1 MEYNRECWIILLGF
15 SLDFWSI
22 EHIQSAIAL
31 SVLDYSIRDP
41 LTPFISPEFY
51 GWIGRGGAV

>member
-31 SVLDYSIRDP
+31 SVLDYSIRGP
-41 LTPFISPEFY
+41 LIPFISPEFY
-51 GWIGRGGAV
+51 SWIGREGVI